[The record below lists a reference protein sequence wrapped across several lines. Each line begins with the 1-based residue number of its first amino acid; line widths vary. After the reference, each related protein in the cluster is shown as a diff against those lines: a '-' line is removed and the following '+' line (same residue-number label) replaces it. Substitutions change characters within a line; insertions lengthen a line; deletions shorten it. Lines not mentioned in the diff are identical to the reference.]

1 MLPGL
6 LLAFREG
13 LEAALIVGIVLG
25 ILQKLQ
31 HPDRA
36 RIVWLG
42 TLSAII
48 LSLLIALGLT
58 ALGAELEGPAEELFE
73 GFTMLLAALV
83 LTWMIFWMQRQGRT
97 VRQGLEM
104 QMRQAISSNQT
115 GELFWVPFV
124 AVLREGIELAL
135 FLTAAVMASSAQQ
148 TWIGG
153 LIGLVL
159 AGAVA
164 WGVFA
169 TTIRLDVRQFFQVT
183 GAILLVFAA
192 GLLARG
198 IHEFVEVGWL
208 PALVE
213 HVWNT
218 AVILDDQSTLG
229 QVARSLLGYR
239 SSPSLAELIAYV
251 GYLAT
256 VLVLLWR
263 ASRAPSLVVTEH
275 NNA

>member
-13 LEAALIVGIVLG
+13 LEAALVVGIVLG

-31 HPDRA
+31 RLDRA
-36 RIVWLG
+36 RVVWMG
-42 TLSAII
+42 TLSAIA

-58 ALGAELEGPAEELFE
+58 ALGAELEGAAEASFE
-73 GFTMLLAALV
+73 GFTMLVAALV

-104 QMRQAISSNQT
+104 QMRRAISSNRA
-115 GELFWVPFV
+115 GGLFWVPFV

-135 FLTAAVMASSAQQ
+135 FLTAAVMASSVQQ
-148 TWIGG
+148 TWMGG

-159 AGAVA
+159 AGAVT

-169 TTIRLDVRQFFQVT
+169 TTVRLDVRQFFQVT

-198 IHEFVEVGWL
+198 VHEFVEVGWL

-218 AVILDDQSTLG
+218 VIILNDQSTLG
-229 QVARSLLGYR
+229 QVAQSLLGYR
-239 SSPSLAELIAYV
+239 NSPSLAELIAYV
-251 GYLAT
+251 GYLAI

-263 ASRAPSLVVTEH
+263 TSRTPSQVQLPSH
-275 NNA
+275 